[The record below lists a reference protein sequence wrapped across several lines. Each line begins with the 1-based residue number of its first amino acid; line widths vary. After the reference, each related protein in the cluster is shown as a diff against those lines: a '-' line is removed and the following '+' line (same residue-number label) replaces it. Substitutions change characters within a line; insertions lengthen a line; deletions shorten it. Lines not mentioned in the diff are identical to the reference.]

1 HPGWQKGRYERLF
14 GVRPALLPMEQA
26 GSQGVAKPPWPKHAR
41 HAMPHEQARYGV
53 VVHSQVLHEPS
64 GPQRYPAK
72 VQLQILKKILAL
84 FLNPSQA
91 LARS

>member
-1 HPGWQKGRYERLF
+1 
-14 GVRPALLPMEQA
+14 
-26 GSQGVAKPPWPKHAR
+26 
-41 HAMPHEQARYGV
+41 MPQEQARYGV

-64 GPQRYPAK
+64 DPQRYPAK

-91 LARS
+91 LAKS